1 MATGSASKRTV
12 LTEESCQT
20 GPLLRRGPSRCRS

>member
-20 GPLLRRGPSRCRS
+20 GTPASPRSQ